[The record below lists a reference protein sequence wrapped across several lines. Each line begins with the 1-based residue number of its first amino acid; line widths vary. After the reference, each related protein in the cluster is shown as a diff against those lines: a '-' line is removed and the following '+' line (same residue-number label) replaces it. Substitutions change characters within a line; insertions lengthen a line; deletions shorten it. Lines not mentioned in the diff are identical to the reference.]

1 MKLSPE
7 SIQIEVGDYP
17 YNPGRIFLKWS
28 LDGET
33 WIQYGV
39 TEKFA
44 DLLPTLPNETV
55 VDKMNMVMHARHSF
69 SYNWNTKVNG
79 WKRTE
84 PEYDVA
90 QNHDTL
96 WYSIIL
102 PAWREHKEMVGRR

>member
-17 YNPGRIFLKWS
+17 YNPSRKFVKWS

-33 WIQYGV
+33 WITYAI

-44 DLLPTLPNETV
+44 GLLPTLPSETV
-55 VDKMNMVMHARHSF
+55 VDKMNIVMHARHSF
-69 SYNWNTKVNG
+69 NYNWNTKVNG

-84 PEYDVA
+84 PNYDVA

-96 WYSIIL
+96 WYNTIL
-102 PAWREHKEMVGRR
+102 PEWCKHKETMNRF